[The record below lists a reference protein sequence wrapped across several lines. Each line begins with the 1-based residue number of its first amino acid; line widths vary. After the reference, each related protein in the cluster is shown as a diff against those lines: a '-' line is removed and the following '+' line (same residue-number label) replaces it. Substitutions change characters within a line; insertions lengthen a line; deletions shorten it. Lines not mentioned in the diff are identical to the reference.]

1 MICFALAL
9 NHRSPRGGAQNRQGS
24 GLSALH
30 GPAKHRWGPGPNQ
43 EAATAMQLV
52 SCCKTNVCPMPQTI
66 PLTPIVTPLDSS
78 AGDDERLDVLT
89 EIGAQ
94 LGFDHAGEVSLIVE
108 LVSPKHGGEC
118 MRDMG
123 FSRRL
128 QDAAELEVEGF
139 HFPQAQL
146 NTLIHFMRRTFQ
158 KPTCSFTS

>member
-66 PLTPIVTPLDSS
+66 PLTPIVTSTWQLGRWWWALRCPHGNWSAAWFWPCRWGIPDCRACQPKTWGWMHEGYGDFKKTARCCWVGSRRIPFPSSS
-78 AGDDERLDVLT
+78 A
-89 EIGAQ
+89 
-94 LGFDHAGEVSLIVE
+94 
-108 LVSPKHGGEC
+108 
-118 MRDMG
+118 
-123 FSRRL
+123 
-128 QDAAELEVEGF
+128 
-139 HFPQAQL
+139 
-146 NTLIHFMRRTFQ
+146 
-158 KPTCSFTS
+158 